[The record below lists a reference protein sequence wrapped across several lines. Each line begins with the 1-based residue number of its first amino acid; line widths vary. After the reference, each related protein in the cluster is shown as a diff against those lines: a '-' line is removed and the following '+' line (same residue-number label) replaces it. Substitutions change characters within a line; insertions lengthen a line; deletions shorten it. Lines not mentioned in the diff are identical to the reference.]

1 MRRLFVETSA
11 FTKKVDGE
19 GRETLLLIQGE
30 LLDRLESSPILPG
43 TGGLRKLRVSNE
55 AKGKGKRGGYR
66 VIYLDLPEVK
76 RTYLLGLYGKGEKAD
91 LSQDEKKV
99 LKGLV
104 ERIKREAR

>member
-1 MRRLFVETSA
+1 MRRLFIEASA
-11 FTKKVDGE
+11 FTKKVEGE
-19 GRETLLLIQGE
+19 GREALLLIQGE
-30 LLDRLESSPILPG
+30 LLERLESSPVIPG
-43 TGGLRKLRVSNE
+43 TGGLRKLRVSN
-55 AKGKGKRGGYR
+55 ASKGKGKRGGYR

-104 ERIKREAR
+104 ERLKREAR

>member
-1 MRRLFVETSA
+1 MRRLFIEASA
-11 FTKKVDGE
+11 FTKKVDAE
-19 GRETLLLIQGE
+19 GRETLLTIQGE
-30 LLDRLESSPILPG
+30 LLDRLESSPVIPG
-43 TGGLRKLRVSNE
+43 TGGLRKLRVSD
-55 AKGKGKRGGYR
+55 ASKGKGKRGGYR

-76 RTYLLGLYGKGEKAD
+76 RTFLLGLYGKGEKAD

>member
-30 LLDRLESSPILPG
+30 LLDRLESSPVIPG